1 MMDQP
6 QEPQKQP
13 ETKALLTPQISVILV
28 LTAVI
33 AFFAGL
39 GFAEITD
46 SPHND
51 DEFEVFW
58 DSWDILESEFYY
70 ELPEETDMI
79 YGAIRGLLSTTDD
92 RYTLFAPPVVAEF
105 DRQRTAGEFGG
116 IGAYVGMSQS
126 GDLTITGVFD
136 DMPAQEAGL
145 REEDIVRAVDGVEI
159 TGWTLDDALAVLRG
173 EVGSQVTLTIYRAA
187 DDSEFEV
194 AIARARVEMPTVS
207 TMTFGDVGYIR
218 LFLFNGN
225 ATDALEHEITNLKA
239 QGITG
244 LILDLRDNPGGLLD
258 QAISV
263 SDLFLDEGLVVSQR
277 DRDGNRHEYSSDTG
291 DLGEDIPLV
300 VLMDSDSASASE
312 VVAGALHD
320 RDRAVLI
327 GQTSYGKG
335 SVQHV
340 FDLKDGSQIRI
351 TAAVWYTPDETPLD
365 GQGLTPDIEVE
376 DSSGAPLDDENADD
390 DPYIMAALDYFEEQL
405 AAQNVQVAEE
415 TQNE

>member
-1 MMDQP
+1 
-6 QEPQKQP
+6 
-13 ETKALLTPQISVILV
+13 
-28 LTAVI
+28 
-33 AFFAGL
+33 
-39 GFAEITD
+39 
-46 SPHND
+46 
-51 DEFEVFW
+51 
-58 DSWDILESEFYY
+58 
-70 ELPEETDMI
+70 
-79 YGAIRGLLSTTDD
+79 
-92 RYTLFAPPVVAEF
+92 
-105 DRQRTAGEFGG
+105 
-116 IGAYVGMSQS
+116 
-126 GDLTITGVFD
+126 
-136 DMPAQEAGL
+136 
-145 REEDIVRAVDGVEI
+145 
-159 TGWTLDDALAVLRG
+159 
-173 EVGSQVTLTIYRAA
+173 
-187 DDSEFEV
+187 
-194 AIARARVEMPTVS
+194 
-207 TMTFGDVGYIR
+207 
-218 LFLFNGN
+218 LFNGN
-225 ATDALEHEITNLKA
+225 ATDALEREIANLKE

-244 LILDLRDNPGGLLD
+244 LILDLRNNPGGLLD

-340 FDLKDGSQIRI
+340 FDLKDGSQIRV

-376 DSSGAPLDDENADD
+376 DSSGAALEDENADA

-415 TQNE
+415 TQTE